1 MNKNNK
7 PNILIGD
14 RPINIQRW
22 TGRGGY
28 GILYQANKDSTDKV
42 KNALEEYGKA
52 IKKEIDKAVSN
63 LG

>member
-1 MNKNNK
+1 ML
-7 PNILIGD
+7 NITLFIETQKE
-14 RPINIQRW
+14 RAKAMKELSE
-22 TGRGGY
+22 
-28 GILYQANKDSTDKV
+28 ILGMDFTFSEDEIM